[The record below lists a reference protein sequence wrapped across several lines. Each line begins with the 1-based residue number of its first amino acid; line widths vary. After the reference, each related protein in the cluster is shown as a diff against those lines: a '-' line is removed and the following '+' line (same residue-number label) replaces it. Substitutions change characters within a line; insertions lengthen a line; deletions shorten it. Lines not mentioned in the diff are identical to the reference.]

1 MKPLISVIIPV
12 YEVEKY
18 LKRAVDSVLAQ
29 TYTNLEIILVDDG
42 SPDGCPAI
50 CDSYAAKEARV
61 RVIHKENGGLSD
73 ARNAGIDIAGGDYIA
88 FLDSDDYYAPCF
100 IEVLYEELKK
110 ADAQVALCRYEVT
123 DELSVSDGPDFNSVF
138 LQYKQGN
145 VSSEVYDREEML
157 LNQYDAKCCDAT
169 YFIVAWNKLYK
180 TSLFKNVRYPKGKIH
195 EDEATTYRLFDKITR
210 GVYVNAPLYAY
221 FSMPDSITRA
231 RFHVKR
237 LQWFDALDDRIAF
250 FSEKE
255 EMPVW
260 KAAVRARADGA
271 IRYYY
276 PLVKECPREKKAAKR
291 LKGYVKEALWLDKNG
306 NGQQKSFLRFVTK
319 VGYRVFLVSPGL
331 YSLIT
336 KVGKDSCR
344 K

>member
-1 MKPLISVIIPV
+1 MRPLISVIIPV

-18 LKRAVDSVLAQ
+18 LKRAVDSVLKQ

-50 CDSYAAKEARV
+50 CDAYAAKEARV

-73 ARNAGIDIAGGDYIA
+73 ARNAGIDVAGGDYIA

-100 IEVLYEELKK
+100 IEVLYEELCK

-123 DELSVSDGPDFNSVF
+123 DALDVAQGPDFEKVMRD
-138 LQYKQGN
+138 YHAGKI
-145 VSSEVYDREEML
+145 EKRVYSREEML

-195 EDEATTYRLFDKITR
+195 EDEATTYRVFDKIIR

-221 FSMPDSITRA
+221 YSMPGSITRA
-231 RFHVKR
+231 KFHIKR
-237 LQWFDALDDRIAF
+237 LQWFDALDDRIEF
-250 FSEKE
+250 LEQKE
-255 EMPVW
+255 ETEAW
-260 KAAVRARADGA
+260 KAAVRARGDGA

-276 PLVKECPREKKAAKR
+276 PLVRSCPDEKSAAKR
-291 LKGYVKEALWLDKNG
+291 LKAYVRQALWLNRSG
-306 NGQQKSFLRFVTK
+306 TTEQKGFLPFITR
-319 VGYRVFLVSPGL
+319 VGYRIFLISPGV

-336 KVGKDSCR
+336 KVGRDSCQ